1 MEMPYSGLIV
11 TELLIK
17 EIIMDCFY
25 QVINN
30 EAAGGNIQHTLA
42 DMTIKCGFAARFVDS
57 VVFQRAMVCS
67 FTSPFFASIFNTQM
81 LVYYNPF
88 WL

>member
-30 EAAGGNIQHTLA
+30 EAASGKIQHAYL
-42 DMTIKCGFAARFVDS
+42 G
-57 VVFQRAMVCS
+57 
-67 FTSPFFASIFNTQM
+67 
-81 LVYYNPF
+81 
-88 WL
+88 